1 METELININD
11 NIENLFVAKKNI
23 EDYLIDNGDIT
34 EKMTINKFIEYLHI
48 GDNAFVNHTQD
59 IIIPFT
65 IINTNKTR
73 YIFNVCNN
81 EDELKM
87 LSSTLSSI
95 EYDISKLN
103 KVSITDIF
111 NNKLSNKDFFII
123 KKNYY
128 II

>member
-48 GDNAFVNHTQD
+48 ADNAFVNHTQD

-73 YIFNVCNN
+73 YIFNVCNS
-81 EDELKM
+81 EDESKI
-87 LSSTLSSI
+87 LSSALSSI

>member
-34 EKMTINKFIEYLHI
+34 EKMTINKFIEYLRI
-48 GDNAFVNHTQD
+48 ADNAFVNHIQD

-73 YIFNVCNN
+73 YIFNVCNS
-81 EDELKM
+81 EDESKI
-87 LSSTLSSI
+87 LSSALSSI

>member
-34 EKMTINKFIEYLHI
+34 EKMTINKFIEYLRF
-48 GDNAFVNHTQD
+48 GDNAFVNHIQD

-73 YIFNVCNN
+73 YIFNVCNS
-81 EDELKM
+81 EDESKI
-87 LSSTLSSI
+87 LSSALSSI